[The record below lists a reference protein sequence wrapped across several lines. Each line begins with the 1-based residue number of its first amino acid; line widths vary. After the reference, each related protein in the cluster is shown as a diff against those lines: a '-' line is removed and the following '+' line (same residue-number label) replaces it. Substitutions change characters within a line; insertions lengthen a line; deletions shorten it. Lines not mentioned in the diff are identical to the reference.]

1 MTKLQDL
8 YTGCSGQSAVM
19 SEFLIRGYNVAVP
32 EVDIGD
38 DLFVVHD
45 IAGSFWRV
53 QVKTANGKHL
63 KLGGY
68 SAQFSL
74 RRDQLSTP
82 ITPDLIYIFAVRVDE
97 KWASFL
103 VLPRDKLNTLHE
115 LNGVGSLYKTKVT
128 FRFSYRND
136 TVTSCKQDLTCFL
149 GDFSKWPTI
158 SN

>member
-68 SAQFSL
+68 SAQLL
-74 RRDQLSTP
+74 RVS
-82 ITPDLIYIFAVRVDE
+82 
-97 KWASFL
+97 
-103 VLPRDKLNTLHE
+103 
-115 LNGVGSLYKTKVT
+115 KT
-128 FRFSYRND
+128 
-136 TVTSCKQDLTCFL
+136 
-149 GDFSKWPTI
+149 
-158 SN
+158 